1 MAERKENV
9 SYARRSA
16 LNCMWQELIEKA
28 EWLFP
33 VEDSPPESDRLGDG
47 DRPRAFFKIFAL
59 SPLLL
64 NPHLIL

>member
-1 MAERKENV
+1 
-9 SYARRSA
+9 
-16 LNCMWQELIEKA
+16 MWQELIEKA

-33 VEDSPPESDRLGDG
+33 VEDSPPKSDRLGDG